1 MGRDQQPDRL
11 GTRTKQPGTPMPAVL
26 FVPFAAQAGGY
37 TWKMTSQND
46 APSLICRQVSAPGL
60 SRFGPTRG
68 RSIPGMGA
76 GTLQSAVRW
85 DRAHRIHSRPGA
97 GDARIGSI
105 GRAVLV
111 ECGD

>member
-46 APSLICRQVSAPGL
+46 APSLICRQV
-60 SRFGPTRG
+60 
-68 RSIPGMGA
+68 
-76 GTLQSAVRW
+76 
-85 DRAHRIHSRPGA
+85 
-97 GDARIGSI
+97 
-105 GRAVLV
+105 
-111 ECGD
+111 